1 MSAFTEWMIRMGR
14 YFPLVLIGCIEI
26 VAAVLLLGV
35 IPARRRR
42 AARRGTDAPERAR
55 LFLKELAAQTDEV
68 CLALRCSDLMPLG
81 AVGALEGLLG
91 VTLEKLQEDVECLLR
106 AAEDSETSRLFWRDY
121 RAWDGSGSLRRE
133 LAMQDDQWLS
143 C

>member
-1 MSAFTEWMIRMGR
+1 MLKQTAKKEAEYCFRQRELWVSAFTEWMIRMGR

-55 LFLKELAAQTDEV
+55 LFLKELAA
-68 CLALRCSDLMPLG
+68 
-81 AVGALEGLLG
+81 
-91 VTLEKLQEDVECLLR
+91 
-106 AAEDSETSRLFWRDY
+106 
-121 RAWDGSGSLRRE
+121 
-133 LAMQDDQWLS
+133 
-143 C
+143 